1 MNYTEL
7 VNKRDALGGVSPDL
21 IQKYKGKGRKELG
34 KLLEKVLAKIKKH
47 RGVNQKADDQFVT
60 FTKEKEK
67 FSRRRDD
74 LAATKA
80 EVQNTLNMLDHRKTE
95 QILYTYRQLYRNFAT
110 VFKELVP
117 AGQGEVLL
125 TGDFEAESDEQ
136 RQQLE
141 VATGLSTSVTFA
153 GDAEPRRNMEQLSGG
168 QKTLVALAFILSIQR
183 CDPAP
188 FYLFDEV
195 DAALDA
201 DYRFVLIT
209 NYSSTASITVDMK
222 MAFAIKHDIV
232 IELCG

>member
-1 MNYTEL
+1 M
-7 VNKRDALGGVSPDL
+7 
-21 IQKYKGKGRKELG
+21 
-34 KLLEKVLAKIKKH
+34 
-47 RGVNQKADDQFVT
+47 
-60 FTKEKEK
+60 
-67 FSRRRDD
+67 
-74 LAATKA
+74 
-80 EVQNTLNMLDHRKTE
+80 
-95 QILYTYRQLYRNFAT
+95 
-110 VFKELVP
+110 P

-201 DYRFVLIT
+201 DYRFVLLLFHW
-209 NYSSTASITVDMK
+209 DLL
-222 MAFAIKHDIV
+222 IV
-232 IELCG
+232 I